1 VIFELSTTKTDQ
13 RAQLKESDRR
23 DLKT

>member
-1 VIFELSTTKTDQ
+1 VIFESSATKTDQ